1 MSTATRTTA
10 EYIGAKWGG
19 PPRAYGRGR
28 DGKGVRLS
36 VIHYTAGA
44 EGRTSAEDGNAY
56 DKRRTDG
63 TSCHAFHDRDSTVQ
77 EVDRA
82 DRSNSAYSKGNRL
95 GIHHELCGTVQT
107 RAQWFDEA
115 SDPTL
120 WRAARAVAQDC
131 VDFQLEPRR
140 LTVPEVRAA
149 WYSYPNGPRGICGH
163 VDITYAFPEDGG
175 NHTDPGAQFPWD
187 VFIERVKIGIAE
199 LTGAPTAPA
208 PTGRKARHSMVLY
221 FTTRKTANGDTPV
234 WALAGASPGTPANW
248 QEVYTQTE
256 ANAFSALV
264 GASALQRTPEKFEAL
279 RSDFLSP
286 LIVLNP

>member
-44 EGRTSAEDGNAY
+44 EGRFSAEDGNAY

-63 TSCHAFHDRDSTVQ
+63 VSCHAFHDRDSTIQ

-95 GIHHELCGTVQT
+95 GVHHELCGTVQS
-107 RAQWFDEA
+107 REQWFDEA

-131 VDFQLEPRR
+131 IDFRLEPRR
-140 LTVPEVRAA
+140 LSVPEVRAA

-175 NHTDPGAQFPWD
+175 NHTDPGVAFPWTE
-187 VFIERVKIGIAE
+187 FIERVKIGIAE
-199 LTGAPTAPA
+199 LTAPITAPA
-208 PTGRKARHSMVLY
+208 PTGRKARHGMVLY
-221 FTTRKTANGDTPV
+221 VTTIDGKAR

-248 QEVYTQTE
+248 QEVDTQPK
-256 ANAFSALV
+256 ANGFSAMV
-264 GASALQRTPEKFEAL
+264 GATALERTPTEFAELKAKFLAP
-279 RSDFLSP
+279 LS
-286 LIVLNP
+286 IVVATNA